1 MLIEE
6 MDDLPHGHGL
16 SFKKGICSILMKDSC
31 NVDKKDLP
39 NGHTKSFEEGQKLGL
54 ELKQII
60 AQKVKK

>member
-16 SFKKGICSILMKDSC
+16 SFKKGVCSILMKDLC
-31 NVDKKDLP
+31 HVDKKDLP
-39 NGHTKSFEEGQKLGL
+39 NGHAKSFEKGRKYGL
-54 ELKQII
+54 ELEQRI